1 MAFDQHKRLTLSE
14 LLNGANK
21 RYDENYLSEY
31 FDAATDEAKT
41 GSGDSLAEFIVRE
54 LRETFDENSTR
65 AQQLASAIRALEQA
79 NRDIQNAIN
88 GLREL
93 EG

>member
-1 MAFDQHKRLTLSE
+1 MAFDPSNRLSLTE
-14 LLNGANK
+14 LLNSANK
-21 RYDENYLSEY
+21 GYDENYLSEY
-31 FDAATDEAKT
+31 FDPATGKLKA
-41 GSGDSLAEFIVRE
+41 GSGDSLAEFIVCE
-54 LRETFDENSTR
+54 LRQTFNQNSTR
-65 AQQLASAIRALEQA
+65 SQQVGLAVRVLERA

>member
-1 MAFDQHKRLTLSE
+1 MAFDPSNRLSLTE
-14 LLNGANK
+14 LLNAAN
-21 RYDENYLSEY
+21 RAYDENYLSEY
-31 FDAATDEAKT
+31 FDPATGKAKG
-41 GSGDSLAEFIVRE
+41 GSGDSLAEFIVCE
-54 LRETFDENSTR
+54 LRQTFNQNSTR
-65 AQQLASAIRALEQA
+65 SQQVGLAVRVLERA